1 MNTKNIVTS
10 VIVSLV
16 VVVLATIFFGNTNT
30 VTERI
35 VGGSSGTDHSFR
47 EFFNGGQTRGGSVT
61 ATSSTA
67 TTYTTIAKDW
77 PANGTVMSW
86 TPNINTTISLSGTST
101 NALVPN
107 VGDTA
112 DIYFRNASS
121 TAASSITF
129 AAVDANADLQFA
141 EATGGD
147 LVLNGLDW
155 MKITVIHTNQFLYT
169 FILDEMTEAD

>member
-10 VIVSLV
+10 VIVSV
-16 VVVLATIFFGNTNT
+16 VIVALAAVFFGNTNT
-30 VTERI
+30 VVERI
-35 VGGSSGTDHSFR
+35 VGSSSGTDHSFR
-47 EFFNGGQTRGGSVT
+47 EFFNGSLTRGGAIT

-67 TTYTTIAKDW
+67 STYTTIAKDW
-77 PANGTVMSW
+77 PAEGTVVSW
-86 TPNINTTISLSGTST
+86 TPNVNTTISLSGTST
-101 NALVPN
+101 NALVPK

-121 TAASSITF
+121 TAASAITF
-129 AAVDANADLQFA
+129 AAADANADLQFA

-155 MKITVIHTNQFLYT
+155 TKITVIHTSQFLYT